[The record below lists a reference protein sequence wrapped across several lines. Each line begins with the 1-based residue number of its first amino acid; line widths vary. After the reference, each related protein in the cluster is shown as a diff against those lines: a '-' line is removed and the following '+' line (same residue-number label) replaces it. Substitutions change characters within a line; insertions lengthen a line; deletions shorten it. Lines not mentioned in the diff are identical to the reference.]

1 MLELSIPEL
10 VEWMN
15 RFMWPLFRISSFFM
29 AVPMIGTQL
38 VPVRIRLGLALILT
52 VLVAPLLPPMPVYD
66 GLSHEVF
73 MLVLQQL
80 LIGTVLGFMVQLL
93 FQVFVVAGQLI
104 SSQMGLGF
112 ASTSDPA
119 NGVSVVVLSQLY
131 LMIVMMLFLAMD
143 GHLVMIDVIVASFQ
157 VMPVGEVMPGAVL
170 WQVVSAASWMF
181 AGALLLALPA
191 VIALLIVN
199 FAFGI
204 MTKAAPQL
212 NIFAIGFPFTMLFGL
227 FITWV
232 SLAGFLGQYQQ
243 LAAQLLSFLSR
254 LLSGTA

>member
-1 MLELSIPEL
+1 
-10 VEWMN
+10 
-15 RFMWPLFRISSFFM
+15 
-29 AVPMIGTQL
+29 
-38 VPVRIRLGLALILT
+38 
-52 VLVAPLLPPMPVYD
+52 
-66 GLSHEVF
+66 
-73 MLVLQQL
+73 
-80 LIGTVLGFMVQLL
+80 
-93 FQVFVVAGQLI
+93 
-104 SSQMGLGF
+104 
-112 ASTSDPA
+112 
-119 NGVSVVVLSQLY
+119 
-131 LMIVMMLFLAMD
+131 
-143 GHLVMIDVIVASFQ
+143 
-157 VMPVGEVMPGAVL
+157 
-170 WQVVSAASWMF
+170 MF